1 MKLICYKSD
10 SIGPAFAFLMVTM
23 LSRREVLMV
32 LRTMGVKEQSM
43 LKADLRD
50 YESYMKK
57 NFGFEITKKGTLGP
71 AEKSSQMMRPVA
83 HR

>member
-1 MKLICYKSD
+1 
-10 SIGPAFAFLMVTM
+10 M
-23 LSRREVLMV
+23 LSRHEVLMV

-50 YESYMKK
+50 YENYMKT
-57 NFGFEITKKGTLGP
+57 NFGLEISKKRTHTPG
-71 AEKSSQMMRPVA
+71 EKSSQMMRLVA